1 MTPDPAPNDEAKPKT
16 EKSRPPGW
24 IALVL
29 ADWARRW
36 PAVFGKPAP
45 LAIGFAKQLH
55 AELKPEFS
63 QKAVRLVLHRW
74 TTRRGYYQAVERG
87 DPRRNL
93 DGGEAG
99 LPDEVSRA
107 LARTALAAIP
117 HKTANANQAAPL
129 NRRPA
134 RRKTRKRPPNP
145 DKRAR
150 RLYSRPG
157 AFS

>member
-29 ADWARRW
+29 ADWATRW

-45 LAIGFAKQLH
+45 LAIGFARQLH
-55 AELKPEFS
+55 AELKTEFS
-63 QKAVRLVLHRW
+63 QKEIRAVLHRW
-74 TTRRGYYQAVERG
+74 TTRRAYYQAVERG

-99 LPDEVSRA
+99 VPDEISRA

-117 HKTANANQAAPL
+117 HKTANANQGRTAKPASGAPEDKKAPAKPKQTRQAAL
-129 NRRPA
+129 
-134 RRKTRKRPPNP
+134 
-145 DKRAR
+145 
-150 RLYSRPG
+150 
-157 AFS
+157 